1 MGDTSEQ
8 VVALLNTA
16 QVSTTAEGK
25 VQALKRVEE
34 LTVNLQP
41 QLLDNFFDASCPEPP
56 VLLLLLVTFVPLSP
70 HCFAKL

>member
-41 QLLDNFFDASCPEPP
+41 QLLDNFFDARFSHTTSFFSSRLSISST
-56 VLLLLLVTFVPLSP
+56 LL
-70 HCFAKL
+70 